1 MTMDIVDIFRDVVS
15 KASRNL
21 KILCPDGNG
30 GFQEVDN
37 PIELYL
43 REQSIYQGY
52 S

>member
-30 GFQEVDN
+30 GFQEVLTSSAN
-37 PIELYL
+37 
-43 REQSIYQGY
+43 SIARVV
-52 S
+52 